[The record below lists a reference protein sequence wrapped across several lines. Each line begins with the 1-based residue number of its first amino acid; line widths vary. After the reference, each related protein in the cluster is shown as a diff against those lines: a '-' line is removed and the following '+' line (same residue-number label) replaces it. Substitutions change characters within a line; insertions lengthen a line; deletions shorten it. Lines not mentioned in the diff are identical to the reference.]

1 MKRSAIEAAFGLKR
15 KDGLSPALKKL
26 EKQAKKTLGLKQKKG
41 LTPVL
46 KKLGRQAQQTAEL
59 KLANV
64 RERIED
70 AGTARLQEEIAE
82 VKKELDSLKDR
93 VYLREMRTKTVSL
106 TEAEQLFKVQRATLL
121 KALNRKRLQGVRDGA
136 KWRVEVEE
144 IVRWMQEG
152 NHKPGRPRKAGG
164 PQ

>member
-1 MKRSAIEAAFGLKR
+1 MKRSDIEAAFGLKR

-26 EKQAKKTLGLKQKKG
+26 EKQAKETLGLKRKNG
-41 LTPVL
+41 LTPAL
-46 KKLGRQAQQTAEL
+46 KKLGKQAKETAEL
-59 KLANV
+59 KLADV

-70 AGTARLQEEIAE
+70 AGTANLQEELAD

-93 VYLREMRTKTVSL
+93 VYLREMRSKAVSL

-121 KALNRKRLQGVRDGA
+121 KALNRKRLRGIRDGA

-152 NHKPGRPRKAGG
+152 THTPGRPRKADVTE
-164 PQ
+164 